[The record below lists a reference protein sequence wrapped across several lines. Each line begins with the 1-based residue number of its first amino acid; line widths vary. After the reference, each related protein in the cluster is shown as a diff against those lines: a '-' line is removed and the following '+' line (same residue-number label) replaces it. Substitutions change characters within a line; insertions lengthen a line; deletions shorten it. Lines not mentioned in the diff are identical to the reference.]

1 MYVDANNLYG
11 YAMKGGQRRAT
22 GSIWSVKVLN
32 IEKSLVNKGE
42 PILYYLKDG
51 LKCGFVREELE
62 IVPPRNEL
70 PPRGIR

>member
-1 MYVDANNLYG
+1 
-11 YAMKGGQRRAT
+11 MKGGQRRAT
-22 GSIWSVKVLN
+22 SPIWPVKVLN
-32 IEKSLVNKGE
+32 IEKSLVKKGE

-70 PPRGIR
+70 PPKGIR

>member
-1 MYVDANNLYG
+1 MLF
-11 YAMKGGQRRAT
+11 R
-22 GSIWSVKVLN
+22 SVKVLN

-42 PILYYLKDG
+42 PVLCYLKDG

-70 PPRGIR
+70 PPKGIR